1 MTPFELAE
9 PATLRAA
16 IALLDPD
23 DVAVRPIAG
32 GTALMLM
39 MKFGVLAPTRLVS
52 LRAIEPRY
60 ARIAAE
66 PDGSLGIG
74 ALATLAALEHA
85 PALRA
90 AAPVLVEALRTLA
103 NVRVRNVA
111 TIGGHLAH
119 ADPHADLP
127 PVLAAL
133 GAELV
138 IAGPAGERRIAAADL
153 ATGYLETV
161 LRPDELIAEIR
172 VPPQGGRRAAYVKCT
187 TRSADDW
194 PALGIAVSLAMA
206 GRRIGEARIVIGA
219 ATDRP
224 TRLAAAEAALAGRE
238 PDEAALRAAGEAAAG
253 EAVLIGDAQGSAPYK
268 RQLLRVHLGRAVLK
282 ALAAAPAA
290 GAAP

>member
-206 GRRIGEARIVIGA
+206 ERRLGEARIVIGA